1 MTTWYRA
8 ARTENIQTVFSGDG
22 GLYVS
27 GRWNDLGKRI
37 IYCSESIALCTLE
50 WLAHHGLSVSGFNY
64 YRYSIDIPDNLIRK
78 FSLSDMPKDW
88 NTTPT
93 TDSTRDFADEH
104 LFAPN
109 QSLAIAI
116 PSTLVPEEYNL
127 IINPLHVDFQKVA
140 ASIKLLGEHLAP
152 TR

>member
-64 YRYSIDIPDNLIRK
+64 YR
-78 FSLSDMPKDW
+78 
-88 NTTPT
+88 
-93 TDSTRDFADEH
+93 
-104 LFAPN
+104 
-109 QSLAIAI
+109 
-116 PSTLVPEEYNL
+116 
-127 IINPLHVDFQKVA
+127 
-140 ASIKLLGEHLAP
+140 
-152 TR
+152 